1 MVGISTIPPIIP
13 PTFSPK
19 NFLPTTFP
27 TAAPTDCFPLGS
39 TNRTGF

>member
-1 MVGISTIPPIIP
+1 MVGISTIPPTIP

-27 TAAPTDCFPLGS
+27 TVAPTDCFPLGS